1 MSEIIDTLM
10 LHVKRS
16 RERRKGGS
24 TVYDAIVTG
33 AVALVLIVC
42 TAYVLIH
49 S

>member
-1 MSEIIDTLM
+1 MEKD
-10 LHVKRS
+10 HVSGVR
-16 RERRKGGS
+16 GGS

-42 TAYVLIH
+42 TAYVFIH